1 VVLFVPTFAPFTFHW
16 KTGRDP
22 PFIGV
27 AVKVTLIPWQTGFW
41 DATIDKLTGRFGF
54 TVIVIVFD
62 MAGFPVTQLE
72 LEVNVQV
79 IVFPFKSPLVV

>member
-1 VVLFVPTFAPFTFHW
+1 
-16 KTGRDP
+16 
-22 PFIGV
+22 
-27 AVKVTLIPWQTGFW
+27 VTLIPWQTGFW